1 MTTKRLLL
9 LFFAVTILT
18 ACTYETLPKTDK
30 VLTYAIHYPDSKV
43 VHEYK
48 FKGDNTAQT
57 FIHIDKRK
65 RVAVYELYLSTG
77 KPYYPMPILETTC
90 PVDIIGISNA
100 PTDSIV
106 TVPYIKH
113 DSIRIIPIKN

>member
-18 ACTYETLPKTDK
+18 ACNQATLPKTDK

-48 FKGDNTAQT
+48 FKGDNTAQA

-77 KPYYPMPILETTC
+77 RPYCPMRILKTAC
-90 PVDIIGISNA
+90 PVDIIGISSV

-106 TVPYIKH
+106 IVPAIKH
-113 DSIRIIPIKN
+113 DSIRIVTEN

>member
-18 ACTYETLPKTDK
+18 ACTYESLPKTDK
-30 VLTYAIHYPDSKV
+30 VLTYAIHYSDSKV

-48 FKGDNTAQT
+48 FKGDNTAQA
-57 FIHIDKRK
+57 FIRIDKRK
-65 RVAVYELYLSTG
+65 RVAVYKLYLSTG
-77 KPYYPMPILETTC
+77 QPYYPICILETTC

-106 TVPYIKH
+106 IVPAIKH
-113 DSIRIIPIKN
+113 DTIRIITYN